1 MDTSDTFRPSP
12 EMLEAI
18 SRNASEAEMLAL
30 ATKEHRELEASLE
43 YHLSVG
49 IYEASDCRPQDLVEI
64 GGVHFAMPVEI
75 REYLAEH
82 LLDHSEGRFL
92 LRKGDRIYC
101 KLMDLARSKVV
112 PSNNALERTVD
123 YRGPHPG
130 CHKLLAGSAC
140 GKRRRGRPL
149 NSVVRQH

>member
-18 SRNASEAEMLAL
+18 SRNASEAELLAL
-30 ATKEHRELEASLE
+30 ATKEHREVEASLE

-49 IYEASDCRPQDLVEI
+49 IYEASDCRPQDLVEV

-75 REYLAEH
+75 RKYLAEH

-92 LRKGDRIYC
+92 LKKGDRIYR
-101 KLMDLARSKVV
+101 KLMDLGK
-112 PSNNALERTVD
+112 EQ
-123 YRGPHPG
+123 
-130 CHKLLAGSAC
+130 GSA
-140 GKRRRGRPL
+140 
-149 NSVVRQH
+149 V